1 MLLDYFTKLH
11 EYKCLVLQCC
21 KTGDVMVS
29 DDNIGKF
36 DDLRKYIER
45 ENKYIL
51 NDYNKLNE
59 SME

>member
-1 MLLDYFTKLH
+1 
-11 EYKCLVLQCC
+11 
-21 KTGDVMVS
+21 MVS

-59 SME
+59 SMEQIKKVQDRI

>member
-1 MLLDYFTKLH
+1 
-11 EYKCLVLQCC
+11 
-21 KTGDVMVS
+21 MVS

-59 SME
+59 SMEQIKKVQDRIQ

>member
-1 MLLDYFTKLH
+1 
-11 EYKCLVLQCC
+11 
-21 KTGDVMVS
+21 MVS

-45 ENKYIL
+45 ENKYII

-59 SME
+59 SMEQIKKVQDRI

>member
-1 MLLDYFTKLH
+1 
-11 EYKCLVLQCC
+11 
-21 KTGDVMVS
+21 MVS